1 MKGIKDQ
8 IGEPAMLEQLAE
20 ECTELAK
27 AALKK
32 ARILRGE
39 NPTPIT
45 AEAAD
50 ASLME
55 EYTDVVH
62 CAKELGLEWSLGQM
76 YSKHERWERRIKENE
91 GDNFQGETEG

>member
-1 MKGIKDQ
+1 MGMMLEK

-39 NPTPIT
+39 NPTPVT
-45 AEAAD
+45 EREAEAH
-50 ASLME
+50 LIE
-55 EYTDVVH
+55 EYTDVET
-62 CAKELGLEWSLGQM
+62 CAKELKLSASRDIEAMKIRRFYDRLKEIEAGLLSE
-76 YSKHERWERRIKENE
+76 K
-91 GDNFQGETEG
+91 D

>member
-1 MKGIKDQ
+1 MGMMLEK

-39 NPTPIT
+39 NPTPVT
-45 AEAAD
+45 
-50 ASLME
+50 LE
-55 EYTDVVH
+55 ESDQGLVEECTDV
-62 CAKELGLEWSLGQM
+62 ELCIRELNIASSPWIEEEKVERFQ
-76 YSKHERWERRIKENE
+76 KRWEADHDR
-91 GDNFQGETEG
+91 G